1 VARAAQ
7 ADDERSKRVFI
18 AIDLILALAFI
29 AGIVT
34 TSVTLTSFFAARS
47 APGAAVLTT
56 ATFMASTTQSATT
69 AAITIEVS
77 TVLTTQTLTVTTVTA
92 TSAQGSLV
100 PASHYF
106 AQMLTLI
113 LPQFYGYAALLSWG
127 IFACALIWRGHVRTV
142 WARGRFS
149 YDTFRL
155 LVRMRGAQTRLR
167 LMHTL
172 DGPKNKLQLASALG
186 IDWKAVDKH
195 VRALERNGLLQPTA
209 TSGTATFYEL
219 TEKGKRALQVLD
231 ELLVDGK
238 EED

>member
-1 VARAAQ
+1 VAQ
-7 ADDERSKRVFI
+7 ADHKPSERAFI
-18 AIDLILALAFI
+18 ALDLILALAFI

-34 TSVTLTSFFAARS
+34 TSLTLTSYFAARS

-56 ATFMASTTQSATT
+56 ATFTASATQSATT
-69 AAITIEVS
+69 IEVP
-77 TVLTTQTLTVTTVTA
+77 TALTTQTLTVSTVTA
-92 TSAQGSLV
+92 TSTQGSVV
-100 PASHYF
+100 PASQYF

-113 LPQFYGYAALLSWG
+113 LPQFYGYTALLSWA
-127 IFACALIWRGHVRTV
+127 IFAGALIWRGHVRTI

-155 LVRMRGAQTRLR
+155 LVRMRGAQRRLK

-195 VRALERNGLLQPTA
+195 VRVLERNGLLQPTG

-231 ELLVDGK
+231 ELGVDGK

>member
-1 VARAAQ
+1 VAQ
-7 ADDERSKRVFI
+7 ADHKQSKRVFI

-34 TSVTLTSFFAARS
+34 TSLTLATFFAAPS
-47 APGAAVLTT
+47 APGAAVLTP
-56 ATFMASTTQSATT
+56 ASFIASTTQSVTT
-69 AAITIEVS
+69 AATTTEVS

-92 TSAQGSLV
+92 SSTQSPIV
-100 PASHYF
+100 PPSHYF
-106 AQMLTLI
+106 AQMLTLV
-113 LPQFYGYAALLSWG
+113 LPPYYGYAALLSWA
-127 IFACALIWRGHVRTV
+127 IFAGALIWRGHVRTV

-155 LVRMRGAQTRLR
+155 LVRMRGAQTRLK

-172 DGPKNKLQLASALG
+172 DGPRNKLQLASALG
-186 IDWKAVDKH
+186 IDWKAVHKH

-209 TSGTATFYEL
+209 TSGTTTFYEL
-219 TEKGKRALQVLD
+219 TEKGKRALEVLG
-231 ELLVDGK
+231 ELGVDGK

>member
-1 VARAAQ
+1 MVRVAQ
-7 ADDERSKRVFI
+7 ADHGSNERIFI
-18 AIDLILALAFI
+18 ALDLILALAFI

-34 TSVTLTSFFAARS
+34 TSLSLASFFAAPS
-47 APGAAVLTT
+47 APRAAVLTT
-56 ATFMASTTQSATT
+56 TIFTASTTQSAMT
-69 AAITIEVS
+69 AATTIEAS

-92 TSAQGSLV
+92 TSTQAPVV

-106 AQMLTLI
+106 AQMFALI
-113 LPQFYGYAALLSWG
+113 LPEFYGYAALLSWV
-127 IFACALIWRGHVRTV
+127 IFAGALIWRGHVRTV

-167 LMHTL
+167 LMHIL

-195 VRALERNGLLQPTA
+195 VRALERNGLLEPTA
-209 TSGTATFYEL
+209 TSGTTTFYEL

-231 ELLVDGK
+231 ELHVDGK
-238 EED
+238 GED

>member
-1 VARAAQ
+1 VAQ
-7 ADDERSKRVFI
+7 ADHKPSKRVFI

-34 TSVTLTSFFAARS
+34 TSLTLTTFFAAPR
-47 APGAAVLTT
+47 APRAAVLTP
-56 ATFMASTTQSATT
+56 ATFIASTTQSATT
-69 AAITIEVS
+69 AATTTEVS

-92 TSAQGSLV
+92 SSTQSSVV
-100 PASHYF
+100 PPSHYF
-106 AQMLTLI
+106 VQMLTLI
-113 LPQFYGYAALLSWG
+113 LPQFYGYAALLSWA
-127 IFACALIWRGHVRTV
+127 IFAGALIWRGHVRTV

-155 LVRMRGAQTRLR
+155 LVRMRGAQTRLK

-209 TSGTATFYEL
+209 TSGTTTFYEL

-231 ELLVDGK
+231 ELSVDDK
-238 EED
+238 EEN

>member
-1 VARAAQ
+1 MAQ
-7 ADDERSKRVFI
+7 ADHKPSERVFI
-18 AIDLILALAFI
+18 ALDLILALTFI

-34 TSVTLTSFFAARS
+34 TSLTLTSFFAAPR
-47 APGAAVLTT
+47 APGAAPLTL
-56 ATFMASTTQSATT
+56 ATYVASTTQSATV
-69 AAITIEVS
+69 AATTVEVP
-77 TVLTTQTLTVTTVTA
+77 TPLTTQTLTVTTVTT
-92 TSAQGSLV
+92 TSTRASVV

-113 LPQFYGYAALLSWG
+113 LPEFYGYTALLSWA
-127 IFACALIWRGHVRTV
+127 IFAGALIWRGHVRTV
-142 WARGRFS
+142 WARDRFS

-172 DGPKNKLQLASALG
+172 DGPKNRLQLAGALG

-195 VRALERNGLLQPTA
+195 VRALERNGLVEPTA
-209 TSGTATFYEL
+209 TSGTTTFYEL

-231 ELLVDGK
+231 ELHVDDK
-238 EED
+238 EAD

>member
-1 VARAAQ
+1 VTQ
-7 ADDERSKRVFI
+7 AYHKRSERVFI

-34 TSVTLTSFFAARS
+34 TSLTL
-47 APGAAVLTT
+47 
-56 ATFMASTTQSATT
+56 ATFYAAPRALGPAVPTTETFIASTTQSVTT
-69 AAITIEVS
+69 AATTSEGS
-77 TVLTTQTLTVTTVTA
+77 TVLTNQTLTVTTVTA
-92 TSAQGSLV
+92 TSTQSSVL
-100 PASHYF
+100 PPSHYF

-113 LPQFYGYAALLSWG
+113 LVQCYGYAALLSWA
-127 IFACALIWRGHVRTV
+127 IFAGALIWRGHVRTV
-142 WARGRFS
+142 WAKGRFS

-155 LVRMRGAQTRLR
+155 LVRMRGAQTRLK
-167 LMHTL
+167 LMHIL

-209 TSGTATFYEL
+209 TSGTTTFYEL

-231 ELLVDGK
+231 EVRVDGK